1 VSADNPPADRPPD
14 DGPPHDGPP
23 GGGDV
28 VFRYTRRQAIADG
41 VLIDLTPWAAEVGF
55 VYPLACT
62 AGVWHGH
69 VVPADPARQLGQDER
84 GRAHDLLWV
93 LRCAIRQSRPGPHGF
108 DSHLAFGVSFVTAS
122 GRPETVRLV
131 AVCGPG
137 DGGEPVITVML
148 PGED

>member
-1 VSADNPPADRPPD
+1 VTADNPPADGAPD
-14 DGPPHDGPP
+14 DDDD
-23 GGGDV
+23 GDV

-41 VLIDLTPWAAEVGF
+41 VLVDLTPWAVEVGF
-55 VYPLACT
+55 RFPVACT
-62 AGVWHGH
+62 AAVWHGH
-69 VVPADPARQLGQDER
+69 LVPADAVRRLGQDER
-84 GRAHDLLWV
+84 GRSHDLLWAS
-93 LRCAIRQSRPGPHGF
+93 RCAIRRKPSGPAIADDPLEF
-108 DSHLAFGVSFVTAS
+108 DVIFVMPP